1 MPGLEDMKS
10 QFAPVNNSTNDSLGG
25 NSGLENLAP
34 KQPFVKSGNDSLGG
48 PSGLEK
54 APIPNNGKASTT
66 PSDNLAAKK

>member
-25 NSGLENLAP
+25 DDGLENLAP

-48 PSGLEK
+48 PSGLEST
-54 APIPNNGKASTT
+54 PIPSNGKANTT
-66 PSDNLAAKK
+66 PSEGLAQKK

>member
-25 NSGLENLAP
+25 DDGLENLAP

-48 PSGLEK
+48 DEGLEK
-54 APIPNNGKASTT
+54 AKIPASGQINTGFNG
-66 PSDNLAAKK
+66 DGLAK

>member
-25 NSGLENLAP
+25 DDGLENLAP

-48 PSGLEK
+48 ASGL
-54 APIPNNGKASTT
+54 
-66 PSDNLAAKK
+66 

>member
-25 NSGLENLAP
+25 DSGLENLVP
-34 KQPFVKSGNDSLGG
+34 RQPFVKSGNDSLGG
-48 PSGLEK
+48 PSGLESTS
-54 APIPNNGKASTT
+54 IPSNGQANTT